1 MNTLFRI
8 PFLLLLLAA
17 LPAGATAQ
25 VRGATERIGSL
36 LRVLRLS
43 GADTLRPATDYTE
56 NFTRQGRP
64 LHVVTNRW
72 GEVAHV
78 GYYLFPAGLRASQPS
93 PVYDFLER
101 YLLELD
107 LPSQLPR
114 QMRLSLDKVT
124 VKGNP
129 AAAAAFDGTESF
141 GLSSELMRN
150 YSVRWSREGR
160 ELLSLNFPMD
170 CQLLTG
176 CNAIELE
183 KNLARDLRRTEPLPP
198 CATVAPRGEL
208 TASGATVIC
217 HGRTY
222 LNELI
227 RSDLYLRKSAGSYF
241 LIEDAARPL
250 QTIPNLMLAGPAGRD
265 YRMDLSL
272 DKYGYDA
279 ETFTVS
285 LGQWQA
291 FCREQG
297 CELYFGVKTLSGGV
311 LTGTLF
317 AVNERMG
324 YNHVLSVEFPV
335 SLLQGGEGS
344 IRARLLAY
352 IPLHNVSEKY
362 FKFNIK

>member
-1 MNTLFRI
+1 MKPFFRI
-8 PFLLLLLAA
+8 LLLFLLSAVV
-17 LPAGATAQ
+17 PAGAAAQ
-25 VRGATERIGSL
+25 VRGATERINSI
-36 LRVLRLS
+36 LRVLDLS
-43 GADTLRPATDYTE
+43 GADTLRPSADYTE
-56 NFTRQGRP
+56 KFSRQGRP

-72 GEVAHV
+72 GEVVHV
-78 GYYLFPAGLRASQPS
+78 GYYLFPAGLRTLQPS

-101 YLLELD
+101 YLLELE

-114 QMRLSLDKVT
+114 PMRLSLDKVEM
-124 VKGNP
+124 KGRL
-129 AAAAAFDGTESF
+129 AAVAAFDGTESF

-150 YSVRWSREGR
+150 YSVRWTREGR
-160 ELLSLNFPMD
+160 ELLSISFPMD

-198 CATVAPRGEL
+198 CAAVTPRGEL
-208 TASGATVIC
+208 TSSGEVSIC

-222 LNELI
+222 LNEMI
-227 RSDLYLRKSAGSYF
+227 RSDLYLRGNAGSYF
-241 LIEDAARPL
+241 LVEDAAKPL

-279 ETFTVS
+279 EKLSVS

-291 FCREQG
+291 LCREQG
-297 CELYFGVKTLSGGV
+297 CELYFGVKTLSDGV

-317 AVNERMG
+317 AVNDRMG

-335 SLLQGGEGS
+335 SLLRGGKGS

-362 FKFNIK
+362 FKFNSK